1 MDIKQE
7 RTKKGY
13 TQVDL
18 ARRLGVSVN
27 SVRMWEQGGMNPS
40 PENQLKL
47 DLLFKSKTGGEN
59 E

>member
-1 MDIKQE
+1 MDIRQE

-40 PENQLKL
+40 PENQKKL
-47 DLLFKSKTGGEN
+47 QEMFNDKQI
-59 E
+59 